1 MAYTHA
7 DFKRLLPHLLEGY
20 DYQIKNNL
28 VDASRAQRKVAIHL
42 GPEYERRIASL
53 AMPVCEV
60 TVDLDGFDDQEAAAF
75 LDHFDRTYRRGG
87 G

>member
-7 DFKRLLPHLLEGY
+7 DFKRLLPHLLKGY
-20 DYQIKNNL
+20 EYQINNNL
-28 VDASRAQRKVAIHL
+28 VNASRNQCSVTIQL

-53 AMPVCEV
+53 AMPVCDV
-60 TVDLDGFDDQEAAAF
+60 TLVLDGFDEAEAAAF